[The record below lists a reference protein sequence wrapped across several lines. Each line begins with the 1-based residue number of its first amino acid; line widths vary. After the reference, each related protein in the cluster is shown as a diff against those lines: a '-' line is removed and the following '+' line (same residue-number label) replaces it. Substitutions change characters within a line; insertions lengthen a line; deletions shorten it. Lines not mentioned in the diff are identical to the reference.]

1 MNKFYAI
8 LVMFAISGLLFANV
22 PVETKAASNLDY
34 MLTIAENA
42 KKYCK
47 SGIEA
52 RENVSQ
58 EILDL
63 YLKSLSDVDKL
74 ESAIDANDVKNAREY
89 FISSMQKMRQIS
101 LALNELEVEDV
112 QHYLSVQRNP
122 ILDRY
127 EINIQKLKSFFCFYI
142 LYTFFV

>member
-1 MNKFYAI
+1 MNKFYIMLA
-8 LVMFAISGLLFANV
+8 MFAISGLLFANI
-22 PVETKAASNLDY
+22 PVESNAASNLGY

-63 YLKSLSDVDKL
+63 YLKSISDVDKL
-74 ESAIDANDVKNAREY
+74 ESAIDANDIKSAREY

-101 LALNELEVEDV
+101 IALMNLKLRK
-112 QHYLSVQRNP
+112 QNITYQFK
-122 ILDRY
+122 
-127 EINIQKLKSFFCFYI
+127 EIQFLTDTK
-142 LYTFFV
+142 